1 MSAVKVDNN
10 NINKVVFSR
19 TGGVLNVRET
29 PSTYRPPLLVL
40 QPGQP
45 AGRTTG
51 NYLTMQD
58 GNWYQVSLI
67 KPVGNN
73 KYGYVRQDVVRFEN
87 PAQSPIAESNAQKLL
102 NDLVETDKEN
112 FARFYVIAAQLAAAQ
127 KKGIN
132 ITAQKQSLT
141 ALVNRFIQRQRKLQ
155 NSNLVKAS
163 VATTDFIN
171 KLKGFVGIGEVVIG
185 TGVVIG
191 VSVAAGAAL
200 AAAAYYAFKPDYD
213 QAYAD
218 KRAAIALEDFAS
230 KLSPQDYAALKEKVA
245 KEISEAYNQ
254 GKSDGS
260 KGGAF
265 TVVKYLVVAFLGFIA
280 VDKFLV
286 SRKNG

>member
-1 MSAVKVDNN
+1 MSTVKVDNN

-29 PSTYRPPLLVL
+29 PSTSKPPLLVL

-73 KYGYVRQDVVRFEN
+73 NYGYVRQDVIRFEN
-87 PAQSPIAESNAQKLL
+87 PPQSPIAESNAQKLL
-102 NDLVETDKEN
+102 NNLVETDKEN

-132 ITAQKQSLT
+132 ITAQKQRLT
-141 ALVNRFIQRQRKLQ
+141 ALVNKFIQRQRKLQ

-163 VATTDFIN
+163 LATTDFIN

-218 KRAAIALEDFAS
+218 KRAAIALEDVAA

-260 KGGAF
+260 TSGGF
-265 TVVKYLVVAFLGFIA
+265 TVVKYLAVAFLGFMA

-286 SRKNG
+286 SRNNG